1 LAWLATASSK
11 ASTVRAALP
20 VGAVSQQISSETRI
34 STAVSTIDCHRKI
47 VSVNGSTPVISS
59 RPGGIEA
66 GLACSCAAEELRPIA
81 QTAPRPR

>member
-1 LAWLATASSK
+1 M
-11 ASTVRAALP
+11 RAARP
-20 VGAVSQQISSETRI
+20 CGAVTQQISSETPI

-47 VSVNGSTPVISS
+47 VSVKGSTPVISS

-81 QTAPRPR
+81 HTAPSPR